1 MGKFKEFLQKREN
14 KSDLEESDA
23 PVSTTGDM
31 ATTGLLKKKKQE
43 SDEEE

>member
-1 MGKFKEFLQKREN
+1 MGRFKEFLLTHEN
-14 KSDLEESDA
+14 KSDLEESEA
-23 PVSTTGDM
+23 PTSTTGDM